1 MQRGIGFGIVK
12 STVTV
17 FILSCALVSRAA
29 DVGVGLYQLSP
40 DPVTIKAGD
49 IVYWYDL
56 DPDFAPYFI
65 SGAWGTIATPDFVIF
80 NSTGTYPYIAQ
91 SLYGGLWDGTVYV
104 IANSPPT
111 VTITNPANNAIFME
125 PATFAFEADAY
136 DPDPNDVWDVEFW
149 VNNVMVD
156 DVYFPPYA
164 TTVTN
169 LPAGP
174 YTLKAVVWDFSYVT
188 ATNSIS
194 IMVVNSAPITL
205 TDAALSGGKFTF
217 NANGLVVGK
226 TNVLQSSTNLAL
238 PSGWVPVLTNV
249 AESTK
254 ASFTNTVTAGARFF
268 RLIQLP

>member
-40 DPVTIKAGD
+40 DPVTIKAGE

-111 VTITNPANNAIFME
+111 VTITNPLDKAVFAA
-125 PATFAFEADAY
+125 PATFPFEADAY
-136 DPDPNDVWDVEFW
+136 DPDPNDVLDVEFW
-149 VNNVMVD
+149 VNDTMVD
-156 DVYFPPYA
+156 DDYFAPYG
-164 TTVTN
+164 TIVTN
-169 LPAGP
+169 LAAGT
-174 YTLKAVVWDFSYVT
+174 YILTAIVWDFSFVT
-188 ATNSIS
+188 ATNSITITVGS
-194 IMVVNSAPITL
+194 AAPIKL
-205 TDAALSGGKFTF
+205 TDPALSGGKFTF